1 MAGAESLSRLADLDS
16 CAREPV
22 HIIGHIQSHG
32 MLFAL
37 SETDLIVRQVSVN
50 VDVLLGETP
59 DYFLGS
65 SLEAAL
71 GAQQYNVFQTRLRA
85 DDLVPEKALR
95 VVVGNRGLEM
105 NCVAHRYDGV
115 LIVEFELAEGEHAFP
130 PSELAANMRVLL
142 ARMERASD
150 TADYCRV
157 AASEMHRLAG
167 FDRVMVYRFD
177 ADWNG
182 EIIAE
187 AGTVAEPGEPAPI
200 SYLGMSFPASDIPAQ
215 ARQLFLTNPVRAIA
229 DIDSTPVPIVPEIGP
244 TTRRPLDMT
253 LAFLRSPS
261 PVHVEYLHNI
271 SIRSSLAVSIIV
283 EKRLWGMIACHH
295 HAPRGVDCSTRA
307 VCDMIARNLALQVAL
322 RNADEAKQSRL
333 SSAELLADYVETV
346 ERSNAPVDAE
356 SLRNARLLDL
366 FDADGLIACL
376 GGIVSSLGVT
386 PAQESLLSVIAKL
399 QTIALRG
406 IASSNV
412 LRALDQR
419 AESFSSEAS
428 GALYI
433 GLSKQ
438 TSDYL
443 LFLRRE
449 LIATVVWAGNPD
461 KAVNVDLA
469 GKLHPRRSFAAWQE
483 TVRGC
488 ARPWS
493 DADLENARSL
503 RTQLLYLQSTEK
515 LRTLE

>member
-1 MAGAESLSRLADLDS
+1 MAGVESLSRLADLDA
-16 CAREPV
+16 CANEPI
-22 HIIGHIQSHG
+22 HIIGQIQSHG

-37 SETDLIVRQVSVN
+37 SEPDLIVRQVSVN
-50 VDVLLGETP
+50 VDVLLGKSP

-65 SLEAAL
+65 SLELVL
-71 GAQQYNVFQTRLRA
+71 GAPQYDVFLARLRV

-95 VVVGNRGLEM
+95 VVVGSRGLEM

-115 LIVEFELAEGEHAFP
+115 LIVEFERATGAHTFP
-130 PSELAANMRVLL
+130 PSELSANMHVLL

-150 TADYCRV
+150 TLDYSRV

-182 EIIAE
+182 EVIAE
-187 AGTVAEPGEPAPI
+187 VGIVVEPEEPNRI

-215 ARQLFLTNPVRAIA
+215 ARQLFLINSVRAIA
-229 DIDSTPVPIVPEIGP
+229 DIDSTPVAIVPEIGP

-253 LAFLRSPS
+253 LTFLRSPS
-261 PVHVEYLHNI
+261 PVHVEYLRNI
-271 SIRSSLAVSIIV
+271 GIRSSLAVSIVV

-295 HAPRGVDCSTRA
+295 HVPRAIDCSTRA

-322 RNADEAKQSRL
+322 RNAEEAKQSRL
-333 SSAELLADYVETV
+333 SSAEQLEGYAEAVEG
-346 ERSNAPVDAE
+346 SNAGVNAE
-356 SLRNARLLDL
+356 SLREARFLDL
-366 FDADGLIACL
+366 FDADGLVTCL
-376 GGIVSSLGVT
+376 GGIVSSLGVA
-386 PAQESLLSVIAKL
+386 PAPESLLSVITKL

-406 IASSNV
+406 IASSDM
-412 LRALDQR
+412 LRALDER
-419 AESFSSEAS
+419 AESFSGEAS

-438 TSDYL
+438 SGDYL

-449 LIATVVWAGNPD
+449 LIATVIWAGNPD

-483 TVRGC
+483 TVRGR

-493 DADLENARSL
+493 GQDLENARSL
-503 RTQLLYLQSTEK
+503 RTQLLYLRNAEK
-515 LRTLE
+515 LRELT